1 MKKKVFFLMLFISFN
16 LMSSAVSAENPYA
29 KIDVYYNGQLYPGAT
44 TPKPSLDIGE
54 PFSLRFDVTSYQRC
68 YVSVKLT
75 TIDYKDF
82 QIINGSSKILDEYV
96 GQIIEKNETL
106 RYQWEV
112 VPTDNW
118 AGGSIPIDFVYQFDE
133 FGEGGDIL
141 TKGRFTAAYIT
152 VSEEYYD
159 DNAPAKTAT
168 NSTSEKPAKAPG
180 FMLPVA
186 IGMLLLAGI
195 CRRYT

>member
-1 MKKKVFFLMLFISFN
+1 
-16 LMSSAVSAENPYA
+16 MSSVVSAESPYA

-68 YVSVKLT
+68 YLSVKLT
-75 TIDYKDF
+75 TIDSKDF

-106 RYQWEV
+106 RYEWEV

-133 FGEGGDIL
+133 LGAGGDII
-141 TKGRFTAAYIT
+141 TKGRFTAAYVT

-159 DNAPAKTAT
+159 VEPVKTGTEPANKTSAKT
-168 NSTSEKPAKAPG
+168 PG
-180 FMLPVA
+180 FMVPVA
-186 IGMLLLAGI
+186 VGMLLLAGI
-195 CRRYT
+195 CRRNT

>member
-1 MKKKVFFLMLFISFN
+1 MKNKLFFLILFISFS
-16 LMSSAVSAENPYA
+16 LISSIASAESPYA

-54 PFSLRFDVTSYQRC
+54 PFCLRFDVTSYQRC

-75 TIDYKDF
+75 TIDSKDF
-82 QIINGSSKILDEYV
+82 QIINGSSKVLDEYV

-106 RYQWEV
+106 SYEWEV

-133 FGEGGDIL
+133 LGAGGDIL
-141 TKGRFTAAYIT
+141 TKGRFTAAYVT

-159 DNAPAKTAT
+159 GESVETSAETPTEEPAKTP
-168 NSTSEKPAKAPG
+168 S
-180 FMLPVA
+180 FILPVA
-186 IGMLLLAGI
+186 VGMLLLAGV
-195 CRRYT
+195 CRRII